1 MRISRSFV
9 HLLASWYR
17 QLFGR
22 HDHHR
27 LIVCAHEQYLI
38 RIGFEII
45 EGLVVNIAVACRPS
59 PHRRT
64 EITYVA
70 FIFLL
75 VHLFGGFV
83 AMSRFS
89 IRVWDI
95 QRSPFFFAECAIM
108 CCFSA
113 GYRLHFK

>member
-1 MRISRSFV
+1 MPTSSILD

-22 HDHHR
+22 RDRHG
-27 LIVCAHEQYLI
+27 LIVCAYEHYLI
-38 RIGFEII
+38 LIGFEII
-45 EGLVVNIAVACRPS
+45 EGLVVNIAVACRP

-75 VHLFGGFV
+75 VHLLGGFV

-95 QRSPFFFAECAIM
+95 QRSPFFFAECAIVR
-108 CCFSA
+108 CLSA
-113 GYRLHFK
+113 GYRFHSK

>member
-1 MRISRSFV
+1 MRASRSLS

-22 HDHHR
+22 RDRHG
-27 LIVCAHEQYLI
+27 LIVCTYEQYLI
-38 RIGFEII
+38 LIGFEII

-75 VHLFGGFV
+75 VHLLGGFV
-83 AMSRFS
+83 AVPRFS

-113 GYRLHFK
+113 GYRLHFR